1 MIFRAILLCTYLLL
15 RSAFKLA
22 AFINP
27 SFKQR
32 LMESDL
38 SFVMRSSTNH
48 AAGLFKL
55 KGGNLSY
62 SNKIEGAAN
71 FSAIW
76 NGWGDADTLQK
87 KLRLNPMDFM
97 NTGMMTFEGDLSCMD
112 YLLVLLGEMVGSF
125 KKKQP
130 TQVKRA
136 ELGKGPL

>member
-1 MIFRAILLCTYLLL
+1 MIFKAILLCTYLLL
-15 RSAFKLA
+15 QSAFKITS
-22 AFINP
+22 FINP

-38 SFVMRSSTNH
+38 SFVMRSSTHH

-62 SNKIEGAAN
+62 SNKIEGAVN

-76 NGWGDADTLQK
+76 NGWGDADTLRK
-87 KLRLNPMDFM
+87 KMRLNAMDFM

-125 KKKQP
+125 KKERP
-130 TQVKRA
+130 TRVKRA
-136 ELGKGPL
+136 ELGKGPS

>member
-1 MIFRAILLCTYLLL
+1 MIFKAILLFTYLSL
-15 RSAFKLA
+15 KA
-22 AFINP
+22 ALGIAAAVNP

-32 LMESDL
+32 LMEKDL
-38 SFVMRSSTNH
+38 SFVMRSSTHH

-55 KGGNLSY
+55 KGGKLGY
-62 SNKIEGAAN
+62 SRDTEGLVN

-87 KLRLNPMDFM
+87 KLRLNPMEFM

-112 YLLVLLGEMVGSF
+112 YLLVLLGEMLGSF

-136 ELGKGPL
+136 ELGKRPS